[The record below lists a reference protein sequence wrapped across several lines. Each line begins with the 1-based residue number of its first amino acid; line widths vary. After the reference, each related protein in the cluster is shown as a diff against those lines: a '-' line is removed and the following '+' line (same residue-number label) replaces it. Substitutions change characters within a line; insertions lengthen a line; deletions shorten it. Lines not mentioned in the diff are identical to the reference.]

1 MDAPPAPS
9 NGWYSVA
16 ETARLLH
23 CSQTVIRRRI
33 TSEELPADVHKGAYR
48 VLAPAV
54 DAEAARHTPADD
66 ANGVEVLASD
76 PVSLAIRQLGGRTI
90 DDLPLLITPRDLAE
104 RLGCSERSIGR
115 AITAGHLPG
124 TTIQGGRPMVP
135 VAALVAALA
144 GGSAA

>member
-48 VLAPAV
+48 VLAPA
-54 DAEAARHTPADD
+54 DD

-104 RLGCSERSIGR
+104 RPGCSERSIGR

-124 TTIQGGRPMVP
+124 TTIQGGRRMVP